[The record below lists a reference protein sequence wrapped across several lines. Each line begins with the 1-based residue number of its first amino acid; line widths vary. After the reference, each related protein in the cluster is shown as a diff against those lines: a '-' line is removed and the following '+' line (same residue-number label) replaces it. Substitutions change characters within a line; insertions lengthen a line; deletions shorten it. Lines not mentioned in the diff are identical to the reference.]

1 MKFVS
6 SLLVAAVAFTAEVA
20 AQAKN
25 PEGPPNL
32 PKNYTS
38 IDLKIDLKNGVR
50 NKTSPLLHG
59 LFFEDINHS
68 GDGGIYAELIRN
80 RAFQGEY
87 HCCRGPGELRSVTDD
102 CRFR

>member
-32 PKNYTS
+32 PKNYKS

-80 RAFQGEY
+80 RAFQGESQ
-87 HCCRGPGELRSVTDD
+87 C
-102 CRFR
+102 